1 MAVHS
6 RQLAGGSCRVAGG
19 RCYSVC
25 GRLPNCLG
33 AASKAG
39 MKCSPQLVVKGGN
52 CDKVVAAA
60 AAAAVLLIFYVP
72 LNQVVKSNVT
82 YLEHFYISR
91 SGFYCLKMRVNF

>member
-33 AASKAG
+33 AVSKAG
-39 MKCSPQLVVKGGN
+39 IRCPHQLVVEGGN
-52 CDKVVAAA
+52 CDIVVAAA
-60 AAAAVLLIFYVP
+60 AGAAAVLFKLYVLI
-72 LNQVVKSNVT
+72 Q
-82 YLEHFYISR
+82 
-91 SGFYCLKMRVNF
+91 G